1 MAINTKQYDI
11 IITDGGTTGS
21 IFARYIAKNKTKHF
35 LLKAQELPE
44 KNHIVR
50 FNLNIFRDLL
60 KEEFQK
66 INSVPIL

>member
-1 MAINTKQYDI
+1 MILLLRTEGPLAQFSLVILQQTKY
-11 IITDGGTTGS
+11 
-21 IFARYIAKNKTKHF
+21 KHF

-50 FNLNIFRDLL
+50 FNLNLFRDLL
-60 KEEFQK
+60 EEEFQK

>member
-1 MAINTKQYDI
+1 MILLLRTEGPPAQFSLVILQ
-11 IITDGGTTGS
+11 
-21 IFARYIAKNKTKHF
+21 KTEHKHF

-44 KNHIVR
+44 KNRIVR

-60 KEEFQK
+60 EEEFQE

>member
-1 MAINTKQYDI
+1 MGINTKQYDI
-11 IITDGGTTGS
+11 IIADGGTPAQFS
-21 IFARYIAKNKTKHF
+21 LVILQKTEHKHF

-60 KEEFQK
+60 EEEFQE